1 MKSLLLSEDE
11 IIDLV
16 ILIQRELHFLEN
28 SCKDDTN
35 NIDKFIA
42 IREKLKKAFASDDV

>member
-35 NIDKFIA
+35 NIDKFIS
-42 IREKLKKAFASDDV
+42 IREKLKKAFASADV